1 MLLGP
6 GQLVGKL
13 VGVLRLMVASN
24 RDTHDAYELPTRL
37 LSRLILGHEV
47 FGRQFVEAGGLR
59 DGILPRLLG
68 GENPPGL
75 LIDALL
81 LVSQLARS
89 NKEYYAHVDG
99 ADIYPHIKV
108 RSCCHAFS
116 AISTSFGI
124 FNIQSISRHGGSE
137 MTNCW
142 YGERTRC
149 WSRRRRS
156 CLRTRSPLFVPRSA
170 ISWATSAVTPRIA
183 IRLCCATTFYQG
195 F

>member
-89 NKEYYAHVDG
+89 KKEHYAHVDG
-99 ADIYPHIKV
+99 AEIYPQIKV
-108 RSCCHAFS
+108 RRHYRKCS
-116 AISTSFGI
+116 AIPA
-124 FNIQSISRHGGSE
+124 GSWHLRYRYLVVC
-137 MTNCW
+137 NRDDW
-142 YGERTRC
+142 LLIRERTRC
-149 WSRRRRS
+149 CSQCRC
-156 CLRTRSPLFVPRSA
+156 CLLTRSPLFVPRSA
-170 ISWATSAVTPRIA
+170 IS
-183 IRLCCATTFYQG
+183 
-195 F
+195 

>member
-37 LSRLILGHEV
+37 LSRLVLGHEV

-75 LIDALL
+75 LIDTLL

-89 NKEYYAHVDG
+89 KKEHYAHVDG
-99 ADIYPHIKV
+99 AEIYPQIKV
-108 RSCCHAFS
+108 RRFS
-116 AISTSFGI
+116 MQKDTRRDTQRPHSPAVSTSAASHRF
-124 FNIQSISRHGGSE
+124 H
-137 MTNCW
+137 
-142 YGERTRC
+142 
-149 WSRRRRS
+149 
-156 CLRTRSPLFVPRSA
+156 V
-170 ISWATSAVTPRIA
+170 
-183 IRLCCATTFYQG
+183 
-195 F
+195 